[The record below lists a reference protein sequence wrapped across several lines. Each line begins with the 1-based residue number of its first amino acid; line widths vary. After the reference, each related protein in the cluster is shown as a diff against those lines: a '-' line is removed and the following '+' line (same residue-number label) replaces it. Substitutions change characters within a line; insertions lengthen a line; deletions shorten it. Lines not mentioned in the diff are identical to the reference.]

1 LLNRASQGGG
11 FVAVSWRSTFLD
23 YLFSWNATWS
33 DFAHGVYVGALSART
48 FRSSDATALRAEMLP
63 PGPPP
68 DGPRRGV
75 SGVELARVRL
85 RAPGRLGVDGAD
97 DWMGGA
103 RLIVVDPETG
113 AISYNADSPDE
124 GADGDSPSDLAQVDV
139 EVDVAA
145 YSPAESMK
153 MNLTSM
159 KRSTLPDE
167 AAHLNGK
174 TVSSDWRR
182 EYPLAGASTWGST
195 STTTTTSAEA
205 GFWFFYSWNW
215 PGSSGGRAMAMAA
228 PTAVV
233 VPTMAFLV
241 QMPCM

>member
-1 LLNRASQGGG
+1 MLTAVSSSHPFVLAQEHLFSSSLWQSVSKLAKKGRLQGADDTRWELLNRASQGGG
-11 FVAVSWRSTFLD
+11 FVAVSWRSTVERLFCWSLPGAFSEPSRRRSTFLD

-33 DFAHGVYVGALSART
+33 DFAHGTRPFGSSRPSRPVSNSLATRLALSATGVYVGALSART

-113 AISYNADSPDE
+113 APAH
-124 GADGDSPSDLAQVDV
+124 GSD
-139 EVDVAA
+139 
-145 YSPAESMK
+145 
-153 MNLTSM
+153 
-159 KRSTLPDE
+159 
-167 AAHLNGK
+167 
-174 TVSSDWRR
+174 
-182 EYPLAGASTWGST
+182 
-195 STTTTTSAEA
+195 
-205 GFWFFYSWNW
+205 
-215 PGSSGGRAMAMAA
+215 
-228 PTAVV
+228 
-233 VPTMAFLV
+233 
-241 QMPCM
+241 